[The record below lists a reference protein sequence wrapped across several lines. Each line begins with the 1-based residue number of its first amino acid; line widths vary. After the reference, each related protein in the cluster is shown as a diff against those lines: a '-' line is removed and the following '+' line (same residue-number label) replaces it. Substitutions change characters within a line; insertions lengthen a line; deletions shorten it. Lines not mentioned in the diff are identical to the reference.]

1 MGLCRFRRAGL
12 DDPPPGFWQIASADD
27 EDRVLDPS
35 HPFFLRFVALA
46 AEVAQRRPVLDLG
59 TSGRFAK
66 EIGLVRHLFDAQGYR
81 AGGYRPDNLGQPDGC
96 DFHCDLEA
104 MPEIA
109 SASVG
114 GAICLEV
121 LEHVADPVAAAREIR
136 RILVPGG
143 LLVASMPFLT
153 SYHGKSRETPSNP
166 LVSDGRY
173 SALDGSHATYPD
185 FQRFTH
191 EGLGLLLARAG
202 FSRVDVF
209 PIDGPLALRLEFL
222 RLYAPLRRI
231 PGIAALL
238 ARIDALRLGRATTRH
253 FIRAEA

>member
-1 MGLCRFRRAGL
+1 MSDLPRRI
-12 DDPPPGFWQIASADD
+12 WQIAHVVD

-35 HPFFLRFVALA
+35 HPFFPRFVALA
-46 AEVAQRRPVLDLG
+46 AEVAQRKPVLDLG

-66 EIGLVRHLFDAQGYR
+66 EMGLVRHLFDAQTYR
-81 AGGYRPDNLGQPDGC
+81 AGGYHPDNLGQPEGC

-104 MPEIA
+104 MPDIET
-109 SASVG
+109 ASVG

-121 LEHVADPVAAAREIR
+121 LEHVADPVAAAREVR

-143 LLVASMPFLT
+143 LLVASVPFLT
-153 SYHGKSRETPSNP
+153 SYHGKSREPPRNP
-166 LVSDGRY
+166 VVAGGRFA
-173 SALDGSHATYPD
+173 ALDGSHATYPD
-185 FQRFTH
+185 FQRYTH

-222 RLYAPLRRI
+222 GLHARLRRI
-231 PGIAALL
+231 PGVAALL
-238 ARIDALRLGRATTRH
+238 ARIDAPRLGRATSRH